1 METEIISLQRAE
13 CKDTSEI
20 KVEKMMR
27 LTSVFTLLYSCL
39 SVQENFCPR
48 SALLTTGGEI
58 LKKTTDA
65 QEDPLDLDLYH

>member
-13 CKDTSEI
+13 CKDTSKI

-27 LTSVFTLLYSCL
+27 LTSVFKLLYACL
-39 SVQENFCPR
+39 SVQENFCSR

-58 LKKTTDA
+58 LKKTADA